1 MMLVDKEI
9 LKTLLIMIFCFAIIN
24 NFIRGYET
32 RAEKKLEMQRELL
45 VEYKKIE
52 FAETAERREAYKLL
66 AAQLGL

>member
-9 LKTLLIMIFCFAIIN
+9 LKTLLIMVFCFAIIN

-66 AAQLGL
+66 AAQLGM